1 LAAQVLL
8 SMLEARIAAILA
20 EPDMIAVRTPGTRFE
35 EDDAEVHPRRS
46 NSLRQVMLIRAEGG
60 YWVAECPSLPGCTGQ
75 GRTRE
80 GAIDSVKESI
90 ARCLCDLE
98 ERGFS
103 VPEERFDALIVAV

>member
-1 LAAQVLL
+1 
-8 SMLEARIAAILA
+8 
-20 EPDMIAVRTPGTRFE
+20 MIAVRTPGIRFDE
-35 EDDAEVHPRRS
+35 EDGAEAHPLRRS

-90 ARCLCDLE
+90 ANCLSDLE
-98 ERGFS
+98 ERGLS